1 MLNKTGFYIRRQQH
15 GNPFYNY
22 NKINKNKT
30 KSTKGTIHN
39 NTAPSDNTTS
49 VGITS
54 TSSGFTVN
62 PNEGLEDNDI
72 TTGKSNAED
81 FDVASTSNEDPKAVS
96 STTEDTSV
104 TINSEATKMLN
115 DDITTVKT
123 IETKGKTGIHD
134 DFLMDG
140 TTIKKSKG
148 REEGRNVT
156 R

>member
-1 MLNKTGFYIRRQQH
+1 M
-15 GNPFYNY
+15 
-22 NKINKNKT
+22 
-30 KSTKGTIHN
+30 
-39 NTAPSDNTTS
+39 
-49 VGITS
+49 
-54 TSSGFTVN
+54 N